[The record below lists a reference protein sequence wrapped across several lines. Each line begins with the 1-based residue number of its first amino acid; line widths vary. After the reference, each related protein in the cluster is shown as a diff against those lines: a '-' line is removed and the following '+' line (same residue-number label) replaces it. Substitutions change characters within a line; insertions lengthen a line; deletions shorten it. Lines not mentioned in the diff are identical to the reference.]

1 MDLKPKIREIMDFPK
16 KGINFKDITT
26 LLKDGQAFRS
36 SIKSMAEL
44 IRDRKPDLI
53 VGPEARGFIV
63 GAPLAYELGIGFVP
77 ARKSGKLPYK
87 TIHAK
92 YQLEYGNDV
101 LEMHIDAINPG
112 QKVIIVDDLLA
123 TGGTIFSTIE
133 LVKQLKGDIL
143 ALAFLIE
150 LTYLNGREHLK
161 EYDIYS
167 VIKY

>member
-1 MDLKPKIREIMDFPK
+1 
-16 KGINFKDITT
+16 
-26 LLKDGQAFRS
+26 
-36 SIKSMAEL
+36 
-44 IRDRKPDLI
+44 
-53 VGPEARGFIV
+53 
-63 GAPLAYELGIGFVP
+63 
-77 ARKSGKLPYK
+77 
-87 TIHAK
+87 
-92 YQLEYGNDV
+92 LEYGNDV

-167 VIKY
+167 VIRY